1 MADVEP
7 AAQIEE
13 PKEVPKDEVENE
25 NPAPEESVP
34 EKVDEDNKDAN
45 MESEKKKKKKKKS
58 KKKTVGRNAMEAQPR
73 RIDSPRSAQ
82 PRRIRGLVREVRTDH
97 RSADACAFSL
107 SRLTVA
113 GHHLWRHLPF
123 GTHRLLRGNG

>member
-58 KKKTVGRNAMEAQPR
+58 KKKTVGVGTPWRRNRVGSILPEARNLGGFVDWYVKSGQT
-73 RIDSPRSAQ
+73 IDLQTP
-82 PRRIRGLVREVRTDH
+82 VR
-97 RSADACAFSL
+97 FP
-107 SRLTVA
+107 SRV
-113 GHHLWRHLPF
+113 
-123 GTHRLLRGNG
+123 